1 MAFTRQLEV
10 VSGPDQGRVLPLQR
24 KENIIGRDAGAHI
37 ILSDSEVSRH
47 HCRISIEGQRAEIE
61 DLGSTNGT
69 LVNGRAVEKAWLH
82 IGDSIKLGDSLLEL
96 RAANDALPKP
106 AALAG
111 QVTDKIAS
119 ASKAALLK
127 GWGWESRI
135 VALMVILVTVA
146 VLLTAWP
153 LIRGISDL
161 QRQEARRGASVLVTA
176 LALAN
181 KQAVNNNEE
190 MSLNVAGVE
199 RSPGVL
205 RVLIYDAQG
214 RILAPVSQLHQKPTD
229 EGTLGALAAQ
239 ELTIRAT
246 KTGNLDLAM
255 PIKAFRPGR
264 GEPLKIGTARLIFST
279 SEATSTSGLLW
290 WRLLASLLVTLTVGF
305 AVGLFIIAFTRRLL
319 LNLRDQCEEALK
331 GSRDKV
337 APAMVSAPLTA
348 LSASINRCLS
358 KMAALKASSGAPP
371 KNGESSL
378 LAGESHPPKAQRE
391 SPEWPES
398 GKLVLDDQ
406 NIVCRADDGLAAF
419 LGLAGQAL
427 EGRHLLHVIQDQEL
441 LSRCLGLMELAAKE
455 PGRWHFAQDPESAK
469 SSEGLAAM
477 HQAGEVHLLFETG
490 LQDEGGP
497 LERL

>member
-1 MAFTRQLEV
+1 VAFTRQLEV

-82 IGDSIKLGDSLLEL
+82 TGDSIQLGDSLLEL

-106 AALAG
+106 AVLAG
-111 QVTDKIAS
+111 QVTDKIAG
-119 ASKAALLK
+119 AGKAAFLK

-135 VALMVILVTVA
+135 VALMVILVTVT

-153 LIRGISDL
+153 LIRGIRDL
-161 QRQEARRGASVLVTA
+161 QRQEARREASVLVTA

-279 SEATSTSGLLW
+279 SEATSTSGFLW
-290 WRLLASLLVTLTVGF
+290 WRLLTSLLVTLTVGF
-305 AVGLFIIAFTRRLL
+305 AMGLFIIAFTRRLV
-319 LNLRDQCEEALK
+319 LNLRDQCEEAMK

-358 KMAALKASSGAPP
+358 KMAALKASSRALP
-371 KNGESSL
+371 KNGDSL
-378 LAGESHPPKAQRE
+378 RAGEPHPPKAQWK

-406 NIVCRADDGLAAF
+406 NIVRRADKGLATF

-441 LSRCLGLMELAAKE
+441 LGRCLRLMELAAKE
-455 PGRWHFAQDPESAK
+455 PGRWHFAKGPASTES
-469 SSEGLAAM
+469 SGGLAAM

-490 LQDEGGP
+490 RQDEGGT
-497 LERL
+497 LER